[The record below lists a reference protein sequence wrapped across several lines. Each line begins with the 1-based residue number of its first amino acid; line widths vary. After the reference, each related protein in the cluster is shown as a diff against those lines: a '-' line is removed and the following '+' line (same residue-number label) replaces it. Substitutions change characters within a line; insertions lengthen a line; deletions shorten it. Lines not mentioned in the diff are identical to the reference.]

1 MLLLKLGCSH
11 YFFRLNLALFPF
23 LQAREMPGPGRFQI
37 AQRLLQRVHRGL
49 PQPSGWGIIPP
60 GSEHFAERG
69 ITALL
74 AAGLLPLLVL
84 EGQGAVEN
92 GARRAGKL
100 AHFALLLCL
109 GQQLKSICL
118 EPQHFSTPLYFA
130 AFGASARHSV

>member
-1 MLLLKLGCSH
+1 METNHLSPSRHTLGWLRYRNSRPIEGAPKCRDQAAS
-11 YFFRLNLALFPF
+11 RLRSACCRVCTGACPNQAVGGSF
-23 LQAREMPGPGRFQI
+23 LQVVSI
-37 AQRLLQRVHRGL
+37 LQ
-49 PQPSGWGIIPP
+49 S
-60 GSEHFAERG
+60 AA
-69 ITALL
+69 ITAPL

-118 EPQHFSTPLYFA
+118 EPQHF
-130 AFGASARHSV
+130 